1 MPDPRPIGVFDSGVG
16 GLAVLAEI
24 RRLLP
29 TEDCVYFAD
38 TAHFPYGDRPE
49 AEVCSLAEAV
59 VGRLLEHGVKLIVVA
74 CNTATSAAVD
84 YLRERF
90 SVPFVAMEPAV
101 KPAAARTRTGRIA
114 VLATEGTLEGRRLAS
129 LVQRHANGA
138 KVLTLAGRGLAE
150 AVERGDLAP
159 EALLREA
166 LAPLEREDVD
176 TLALGCTHYFFLK
189 PAIERMLG
197 PRVAVIET
205 AEPVARR
212 VRQVLAE
219 LGLEGPAGRAGRVTY
234 LTSGDPDAFARVR
247 ERLVAA
253 LPGAALL
260 EAVHDVP

>member
-29 TEDCVYFAD
+29 ADDLVYFAD

-49 AEVCSLAEAV
+49 AEVRALAEAV
-59 VGRLLEHGVKLIVVA
+59 VQRLLEHEAKLIVVA

-84 YLRERF
+84 YLRDRF
-90 SVPFVAMEPAV
+90 AVPFVAMEPAV
-101 KPAAARTRTGRIA
+101 KPAAALTRTGRIA

-129 LVQRHANGA
+129 LVQRYANGA
-138 KVLTLAGRGLAE
+138 KVVTLPGRGLAA

-176 TLALGCTHYFFLK
+176 VLALGCTHYFFLK

-197 PRVAVIET
+197 PRVRVIET

-212 VRQVLAE
+212 VSQVLVE
-219 LGLEGPAGRAGRVTY
+219 LDLEHPSGHRGRVTY

-247 ERLVAA
+247 ERLTAA
-253 LPGAALL
+253 LAGALAG
-260 EAVHDVP
+260 DGI